1 MSSVSVK
8 VCGITRLEDASL
20 ALELGAKK
28 LGFIL
33 HSKSP
38 RRIKFEDIG
47 RFKTELPLKTKQ
59 MVAVE
64 VAPEIESVQ
73 EMFDQGFCHFQFHF
87 PYNLPRKLIEK
98 WTEIISAENL
108 WLAPQL
114 PAGVDFPE
122 DLLCFAN
129 TFLLDAY
136 SEDKFGGTGIC
147 SDWDKFSSL
156 QKSFCSKK
164 WILAGGLSP
173 QNIQL
178 ALNSTD
184 AQIVDVNSGVEKSP
198 GVKDSQKL
206 ERLFSKI
213 S

>member
-1 MSSVSVK
+1 M
-8 VCGITRLEDASL
+8 
-20 ALELGAKK
+20 
-28 LGFIL
+28 
-33 HSKSP
+33 
-38 RRIKFEDIG
+38 
-47 RFKTELPLKTKQ
+47 
-59 MVAVE
+59 
-64 VAPEIESVQ
+64 
-73 EMFDQGFCHFQFHF
+73 
-87 PYNLPRKLIEK
+87 
-98 WTEIISAENL
+98 
-108 WLAPQL
+108 
-114 PAGVDFPE
+114 
-122 DLLCFAN
+122 
-129 TFLLDAY
+129 DAY